1 VTGKG
6 AEKKYLMEC
15 TTARHLTLLEITR
28 NYYRLLEITRDY
40 QRMHLIDSATTARAT
55 YHFTGIQ

>member
-1 VTGKG
+1 MHLIES
-6 AEKKYLMEC
+6 AS
-15 TTARHLTLLEITR
+15 TARHLTLLEITR
-28 NYYRLLEITRDY
+28 NYCRLLEITRDY